1 MLLVC
6 LEIKPQGGS
15 GEQVHEQ
22 GEELRR
28 QDAGRRVQVEEV
40 RAEVD
45 QEQPTS
51 QVRHAQYHRSNLTLL
66 ALSFSFNP
74 NYSSTSSTLL

>member
-1 MLLVC
+1 
-6 LEIKPQGGS
+6 
-15 GEQVHEQ
+15 
-22 GEELRR
+22 
-28 QDAGRRVQVEEV
+28 VEEV